1 MKVPLRWLNDY
12 VDVKDIPIEVLAR
25 RLTLAG
31 LEVEEI
37 EFIGLEPPPGEKHEF
52 KISGLA
58 WDREKIVVGEILE
71 VMPHPNADR
80 LVLCRLNDG
89 EQEHTV
95 LTGAPNLFE
104 YKGKG
109 PLDPPLK
116 SPYAKEGATIYDGHQ
131 EGFVETT
138 LKRTKIRGVE
148 SYSMICSEK
157 ELGISEEHEGIL
169 LLASDAPTG
178 MPLAD
183 YMGDAVLDVAI
194 TPNNA
199 RNANIY
205 GVARETA
212 AIFERE
218 LRPADYSFLAE
229 GEPIEGRVSLQI
241 EEPELNPRFV
251 LGLIENVEIKPSPKW
266 LQRRLMM
273 IGQRPIN
280 NIVDVTN
287 YVMFDIGQPLHAFDY
302 DELVARAGGEAPTII
317 TRTAEPGET
326 LVTLDGEKR
335 ELEEY
340 TVLVCD
346 TAGSHSIAGIMGGLD
361 TEVTEKTTTVL
372 LEGANWNYI
381 NIRKSLSYLRMHS
394 EASYRFSRGVHPA
407 MAERGVRMGLELMR
421 KTSGGVVSKGL
432 VDAYPLKPEPVVVQ
446 VTPQDA
452 RRWLGIEI
460 GAEEI
465 AEILRR
471 LEFDCKV
478 EGETVTAVTPDHRLD
493 IDTDPINSKA
503 NLMEEV
509 ARIYGYDKIPETRMQ
524 DVLPV
529 QRNTPMLDF
538 EENIRDLLVRLGM
551 QEIMS
556 YRMTSPEREAR
567 RLPPDVDAGEIER
580 VTVINPIA
588 VDRYTM
594 RTSIMSS
601 LLEGIET
608 NARVRE
614 RIALFEIGSVFLASE
629 EEEGDGIRLP
639 SEQPRLGMA
648 VTGVRD
654 QSGWQK
660 QEKQAYDFFDM
671 KGIVEGLLEGLHLTG
686 VEFVEYRYP
695 IFHPGKC
702 AAIKVGEMQVGVMG
716 ELHPVSHSHYDFGE
730 HPILGAFFYL
740 DKLFEVTPVRHEVEP
755 VSVYPPVLEDIALI
769 VDESIPAGEVAFLI
783 DQTGGKTV
791 TDVRLFDVYRGEQL
805 GEGKKSLAY
814 SLTYQAEDRT
824 LTDDE
829 VAKLRNK
836 IVKRLERELGAK
848 LRDQ

>member
-1 MKVPLRWLNDY
+1 MKVPLTWLNDY
-12 VDVKDIPIEVLAR
+12 IDVKDIPIEELAR
-25 RLTLAG
+25 KLTLAG

-37 EFIGLEPPPGEKHEF
+37 EFFGLEPPPGEKHEF
-52 KISGLA
+52 KVSGLT
-58 WDREKIVVGEILE
+58 WGREKIVVGEILE

-89 EQEHTV
+89 AQEHVV

-104 YKGKG
+104 YKDKG
-109 PLDPPLK
+109 PLEPPLK

-157 ELGISEEHEGIL
+157 ELGISEEHEGIML
-169 LLASDAPTG
+169 LGKDAPAG

-183 YMGDAVLDVAI
+183 YMGDAVLDIAI
-194 TPNNA
+194 TPNIA
-199 RNANIY
+199 RNANIL

-212 AIFERE
+212 AIFQRE
-218 LRPADYSFLAE
+218 LREPDYSFLAE
-229 GEPIEGRVSLQI
+229 GDPIEGKVSIQI
-241 EEPELNPRFV
+241 EEPELNQRFV
-251 LGLIENVEIKPSPKW
+251 LGLIENVVIKPSPKW
-266 LQRRLMM
+266 MQRRLML

-302 DELVARAGGEAPTII
+302 DELVARAGGKAPTII
-317 TRTAEPGET
+317 TRTANSGET

-335 ELEEY
+335 NLEAY

-361 TEVTEKTTTVL
+361 TEVTEKTTKVL

-381 NIRKSLSYLRMHS
+381 NIRKSLGYLRMHS

-407 MAERGVRMGLELMR
+407 MAERGVRMGMELMR
-421 KTSGGVVSKGL
+421 ATSGGVVNKGL

-446 VTPQDA
+446 VTPEDV
-452 RRWLGIEI
+452 RRWLGIELE
-460 GAEEI
+460 AAEI
-465 AEILRR
+465 AEILGR
-471 LEFDCKV
+471 LEFDCSI
-478 EGETVTAVTPDHRLD
+478 EGDTVSATAPDHRLD
-493 IDTDPINSKA
+493 IDSDPINGKA
-503 NLMEEV
+503 DLMEEI
-509 ARIYGYDKIPETRMQ
+509 ARIYGYDQIPETRME
-524 DVLPV
+524 DILPV

-538 EENIRDLLVRLGM
+538 EETLRDLLVRLGM

-567 RLPPDVDAGEIER
+567 RLPPDVTTEEIPM
-580 VTVINPIA
+580 VTVVNPIA

-601 LLEGIET
+601 LLEGVET
-608 NARVRE
+608 NTRIRE

-629 EEEGDGIRLP
+629 EEQEDGTRLP
-639 SEQPRLGMA
+639 DEQPRLGM
-648 VTGVRD
+648 VLTGTRN
-654 QSGWQK
+654 QTGWQG
-660 QEKQAYDFFDM
+660 QEKQVYDFFDL
-671 KGIVEGLLEGLHLTG
+671 KGIIESMLDGLHLTS
-686 VEFVEYRYP
+686 VTYMPYQYP

-702 AAIKVGEMQVGVMG
+702 AAIKVQDIQIGVMG
-716 ELHPVSHSHYDFGE
+716 ELHPVSHSQYDFGE
-730 HPILGAFFYL
+730 HPVFAAFFYL
-740 DKLFEVTPVRHEVEP
+740 DKLFEVTPTLHEVEP
-755 VSVYPPVLEDIALI
+755 VSSYPPVLEDIALI
-769 VDESIPAGEVAFLI
+769 VDEDVPAGKVAFLI

-814 SLTYQAEDRT
+814 SLTYQEEDRT

-829 VAKLRNK
+829 VARLRNK
-836 IVKRLERELGAK
+836 IVKRLERELGAQ